1 LLRLLGHRIS
11 AHKLIA
17 QKVSVGAQSNLPAT
31 APPFLSPQSRPYI
44 QVNFDLLLAYLEYYY
59 TMSFIEVE
67 QIGPVLALTLNRP
80 EKKNAITQ
88 EMYQTLATK
97 INEAAADFAIRV
109 VVINS
114 NGDSFTAG
122 NDIND
127 FANNPSMG
135 EGSPVFNF
143 LFAIHNFPKPLIAAV
158 KGRAVGIGT
167 TMLMHCD
174 LVTAN
179 PDTKFSMPFVSLG
192 LVAEGGSS
200 YLFPRLVGHAKAAE
214 ILLTGRTFSADEALA
229 MGLINKISTDEL
241 AAAME
246 FANEIAEQP
255 PEAVINTKALLKS
268 GSHEALNQVMR
279 AESELFRMAAE
290 SDEAQQAFMNFL
302 AKKSKVK

>member
-1 LLRLLGHRIS
+1 MICPHC
-11 AHKLIA
+11 ALIYSPF
-17 QKVSVGAQSNLPAT
+17 QPDGILPIYA
-31 APPFLSPQSRPYI
+31 
-44 QVNFDLLLAYLEYYY
+44 YYY
-59 TMSFIEVE
+59 RVSFILDE
-67 QIGPVLALTLNRP
+67 QIGAVLRLTLNRP
-80 EKKNAITQ
+80 EKKNALTQ
-88 EMYQTLATK
+88 DMYQRLADK
-97 INEAAADFAIRV
+97 INEAAGDFSIRA

-127 FANNPSMG
+127 FANDPQMD

-179 PDTKFSMPFVSLG
+179 PDTQFSMPFVSLG

-200 YLFPRLVGHAKAAE
+200 YNFPRLVGHAKASE
-214 ILLTGRTFSADEALA
+214 ILLTGRTFSSTEALE
-229 MGLINKISTDEL
+229 MGLINQVAKDEL
-241 AAAME
+241 SAAMT

-255 PEAVINTKALLKS
+255 PTAVINTKALLKS
-268 GSHEALNQVMR
+268 GSHEALNQVMK
-279 AESELFRMAAE
+279 AEGILFKIAAQ
-290 SDEAQQAFMNFL
+290 SDEAQLAFMNFL

>member
-1 LLRLLGHRIS
+1 MICPHC
-11 AHKLIA
+11 ALIYSPF
-17 QKVSVGAQSNLPAT
+17 QPDGILPIYA
-31 APPFLSPQSRPYI
+31 
-44 QVNFDLLLAYLEYYY
+44 YYY
-59 TMSFIEVE
+59 RVSFILDE
-67 QIGPVLALTLNRP
+67 QIGAVLRLTLNRP
-80 EKKNAITQ
+80 EKKNALTQ
-88 EMYQTLATK
+88 DMYQRLADK
-97 INEAAADFAIRV
+97 INEAAGDFSIRA

-127 FANNPSMG
+127 FANDPQMD

-179 PDTKFSMPFVSLG
+179 PDTQFSMPFVSLG

-200 YLFPRLVGHAKAAE
+200 YNFPRLVGHAKASE
-214 ILLTGRTFSADEALA
+214 ILLTGRTFSAAEALE
-229 MGLINKISTDEL
+229 MGLINQVAKDEL
-241 AAAME
+241 SAAMA

-255 PEAVINTKALLKS
+255 PTAVINTKALLKS
-268 GSHEALNQVMR
+268 GSHEALNQVMK
-279 AESELFRMAAE
+279 AEGILFKIAAQ
-290 SDEAQQAFMNFL
+290 SDEAQLAFMNFL